1 MILQPIR
8 RTAKSVTTLTGELL
22 PHLFTLTLPE
32 QQGGCFL
39 LRYSALA
46 DSFPLGNMVLY
57 VARTFL
63 FPKILGSDKPT
74 CYQLTKLLIFMDFSK
89 RQQNYYFGTFVYHL
103 IPLKIAFTN

>member
-1 MILQPIR
+1 MSPLALSDLPLDIGRAILHASVYMILQPIR

-46 DSFPLGNMVLY
+46 DASVRKYGALCCPDFPL
-57 VARTFL
+57 
-63 FPKILGSDKPT
+63 PK
-74 CYQLTKLLIFMDFSK
+74 F
-89 RQQNYYFGTFVYHL
+89 
-103 IPLKIAFTN
+103 